1 MIQISFKQKITRF
14 VIKSLLRVSDVLE
27 VVSVGV
33 RRLDNGWL

>member
-1 MIQISFKQKITRF
+1 MIQISFKQKITGF
-14 VIKSLLRVSDVLE
+14 VIKSLLRVSDGLE